1 MMTRQQGTDDTSAN
15 IWLAERRKRI
25 TGSNVGGIAK
35 RRSATKVANKVK
47 ELLYT
52 TFRGNAATRWGTL
65 QEPVSQSRYLRQLSS
80 MSPGIS
86 VQNSGLVISSDYP
99 WLAASPDGLVEDPQH
114 SPSKGIVEFKNPYAA
129 RDMTIHDAVTKLKN
143 FCLKQDQDG
152 LISLRPSH
160 SYFYQIQATML
171 CTKRKWCDF
180 VLCTK
185 EDMHVERIPCTD
197 LMNTV

>member
-1 MMTRQQGTDDTSAN
+1 M
-15 IWLAERRKRI
+15 
-25 TGSNVGGIAK
+25 
-35 RRSATKVANKVK
+35 
-47 ELLYT
+47 
-52 TFRGNAATRWGTL
+52 
-65 QEPVSQSRYLRQLSS
+65 
-80 MSPGIS
+80 
-86 VQNSGLVISSDYP
+86 
-99 WLAASPDGLVEDPQH
+99 
-114 SPSKGIVEFKNPYAA
+114 EFKNPYAA

-197 LMNTV
+197 LMNTVLPTLQSFYFNAILPELACPRNQNGGIREPQEWLIDSTDWQDKVSKL